1 VHELS
6 LAEELV
12 NECAT
17 LAQGRPVL
25 AVAVRCPPGM
35 GSSELSDSFAIL
47 AAQLAEAGDACLRQ
61 AQLTL
66 EEVPAVMSCRCGFVG
81 ELGPADMAGHI
92 GVCPVCGCAGEL
104 GGGLELVALTF
115 GDGTPLGASEGD
127 QRSTG
132 SVRLGR
138 TAPW

>member
-1 VHELS
+1 MHEAS

-25 AVAVRCPPGM
+25 VVAVRCPPGM

-47 AAQLAEAGDACLRQ
+47 AAQLAESGDACLCQ

-66 EEVPAVMSCRCGFVG
+66 EELPAVMRCRCGFDG
-81 ELGPADMAGHI
+81 ELGPGDIAGHI
-92 GVCPVCGCAGEL
+92 GVCPECGCAGEL
-104 GGGLELVALTF
+104 GGGLELMALTF
-115 GDGTPLGASEGD
+115 DD
-127 QRSTG
+127 NG
-132 SVRLGR
+132 SSS
-138 TAPW
+138 